1 MALHARVILA
11 ARAPMAGHWHTSNR
25 RSPTLALLFADDT
38 AVQVGC
44 SMSLSFKKY
53 KKGVFWKVVKR
64 TAKLFVIGECIG
76 HMQATTPHRTTGC
89 RTLSVVEHHSQP
101 SHTPLHCCPC
111 NWRWIAQFCSV
122 QQQHANSRS
131 PNHSPK
137 DTQSDPPLTHLL
149 SHTCCQDW

>member
-1 MALHARVILA
+1 MIFVDNLGGWFPPINHSDWNYVTLA
-11 ARAPMAGHWHTSNR
+11 DFVMPFFLFMVSDSACKSDMHPCRLATGTQTIS
-25 RSPTLALLFADDT
+25 SPTLALLFADDI

-76 HMQATTPHRTTGC
+76 HMQATTLHRTTGC

-101 SHTPLHCCPC
+101 SHAPLHCCPC
-111 NWRWIAQFCSV
+111 N
-122 QQQHANSRS
+122 
-131 PNHSPK
+131 
-137 DTQSDPPLTHLL
+137 
-149 SHTCCQDW
+149 